1 MNKITVIGSGNVGST
16 IAYTLTIMGIASEI
30 VMIDVN
36 EEKSLGEA
44 KGLYNI
50 ITDTFGGISNIESVN
65 VNGSRLS
72 LVLKDTT
79 YINHETLK
87 VMSDMGFGV
96 VKTSKKITLVV
107 GEMATHYYN
116 EIQKQMEK

>member
-1 MNKITVIGSGNVGST
+1 MEWYHILIIVIAGLIVLAGLIFLILYLSSKANK
-16 IAYTLTIMGIASEI
+16 
-30 VMIDVN
+30 
-36 EEKSLGEA
+36 EKSLGEA
-44 KGLYNI
+44 KGLYNKI
-50 ITDTFGGISNIESVN
+50 IDTFGGIDNIENVN

-79 YINHETLK
+79 YINQETLK

-96 VKTSKKITLVV
+96 VKTSKKITIVV

-116 EIQKQMEK
+116 QIIKQMNK

>member
-1 MNKITVIGSGNVGST
+1 MEWYHILLIALGS
-16 IAYTLTIMGIASEI
+16 LI
-30 VMIDVN
+30 VVAALVFLIIYLVSKSSK
-36 EEKSLGEA
+36 EKSLGEA
-44 KGLYNI
+44 KGLYNKI
-50 ITDTFGGISNIESVN
+50 INTFGGISNIESVN

>member
-1 MNKITVIGSGNVGST
+1 MDPLVPLRISGETVEEGIEEHKLFIESGFELNKII
-16 IAYTLTIMGIASEI
+16 
-30 VMIDVN
+30 
-36 EEKSLGEA
+36 
-44 KGLYNI
+44 
-50 ITDTFGGISNIESVN
+50 DTFGGIDNIENVN

-79 YINHETLK
+79 YINQDTLK

-96 VKTSKKITLVV
+96 VKTSKKITIVV

-116 EIQKQMEK
+116 QIIKQMDK